1 VLMALLFGPAL
12 VAVYFVGRNGYTG
25 GDIAKPFKVAGLT
38 AFGLAG
44 ILLMAALITADMR
57 WAANFAIAGA
67 AAFGGAI
74 SCGVT
79 ALVVWYREQ
88 RKLAAERR
96 QRPWPHQEDL

>member
-1 VLMALLFGPAL
+1 MLMALLFGPAL
-12 VAVYFVGRNGYTG
+12 IAVYFVGRNGYTG
-25 GDIAKPFKVAGLT
+25 GDVAKPFKVAGLA

-44 ILLMAALITADMR
+44 ILLLAALFTLDPR
-57 WAANFAIAGA
+57 WTANFAIAGA

>member
-1 VLMALLFGPAL
+1 MALLFGPAL

-25 GDIAKPFKVAGLT
+25 LAIAKPFKIAGLA

-44 ILLMAALITADMR
+44 VLLLAALLTPDMR
-57 WAANFAIAGA
+57 WTANFAISGVG
-67 AAFGGAI
+67 AFGGAI

-88 RKLAAERR
+88 RRLAAERR